1 MTVAGLRVL
10 RRRYHLLLALR
21 WLPSGMFM
29 TVFVLLMQ
37 ERGLSLAAIGL
48 GTATQ
53 GLVML
58 ALELPSGGLADALG
72 RKPVLVLAGALS
84 IVAAGLLL
92 AVHGVVLLAVVFAIQ
107 GVYRA
112 LDSGPLESWFV
123 DAAFASDPQVD
134 VEGELGRAGV
144 AICAAI
150 GAGALAASGIVR
162 AGGMGLDPLVAPL
175 VAALAVQATGLVA
188 VLVLIDEPRRGRG
201 WAAARRAVGT
211 VPAVMGGAVRTIR
224 ASRLLAALIAGELLW
239 GFGLVAFETFFPPRL
254 AELGG
259 GADAAAGFVGP
270 TLAGAWALSAFGCV
284 CGPALVRRFGG
295 GWTGCGLRLVHGAVV
310 VGMGLAGAPP
320 ALIVGYLAS
329 YWAHGATNPV
339 HYGMVHRATRAAERA
354 TVVSANSLAAQVG
367 AAVSGI
373 ALGALADTAGIGA
386 AMVIGGLV
394 LAAAGPLYLTG
405 RSRTASAGLAGV
417 GDEAEARRAG
427 ELAAEAGAGRAAAR
441 AGDDAPVEGLGL
453 VGGAVRPD
461 AAEAGVD
468 RRALTRVG

>member
-1 MTVAGLRVL
+1 VTAADLRVL

-21 WLPSGMFM
+21 WLPSGLFM

-37 ERGLSLAAIGL
+37 ERGLSLAAIGV

-58 ALELPSGGLADALG
+58 ALELPSGGLADAVG

-84 IVAAGLLL
+84 IVASGLLL
-92 AVHGVVLLAVVFAIQ
+92 AVHGVALLAVVFAIQ

-123 DAAFASDPQVD
+123 DAAFAGDPRVD
-134 VEGELGRAGV
+134 IERELGRAGV
-144 AICAAI
+144 VISVAL

-175 VAALAVQATGLVA
+175 VVGLAVQATGLVA
-188 VLVLIDEPRRGRG
+188 VLALVDEPRRGRG

-211 VPAVMGGAVRTIR
+211 VPAVMGGAVRTLR
-224 ASRLLAALIAGELLW
+224 ASRLLAALVAGELLW
-239 GFGLVAFETFFPPRL
+239 GFGLVAFESFFPPRL

-259 GADAAAGFVGP
+259 GADAAAGLVGP
-270 TLAGAWALSAFGCV
+270 SVAAAWAISAIGCV

-295 GWTGCGLRLVHGAVV
+295 GWTGCGLRLVHGAAVI
-310 VGMGLAGAPP
+310 GMGLAGAP
-320 ALIVGYLAS
+320 ATLIAGYLAS

-339 HYGMVHRATRAAERA
+339 HYGMVHRATGAAERA

-373 ALGALADTAGIGA
+373 ALGALADAAGIGA
-386 AMVIGGLV
+386 AMVAGGLV

-405 RSRTASAGLAGV
+405 RARPKVRSAGLAGV

-427 ELAAEAGAGRAAAR
+427 EPAAEGGGR
-441 AGDDAPVEGLGL
+441 VEGSGL
-453 VGGAVRPD
+453 VGGGLGPET
-461 AAEAGVD
+461 AEARLD
-468 RRALTRVG
+468 RRALARPG